1 MARTLPPQASSP
13 PTIGDVAAL
22 AGVSRSAVSRAYTPG
37 AHVSPAN
44 RERIAAAAKALGYR
58 PNLIAR
64 SLSTRRSNTI
74 AVAMTRLENSF
85 HADLLQHLG
94 HELQERGLQMLL
106 FLTDPD
112 SDPDPPI
119 DALLR
124 HRVDAIVLSAV
135 RFSSDFAAECRAAG
149 VPVLMVNRTAADVD
163 VSTVVGENFEGG
175 RLVADLFARAG
186 HTRPV
191 FVSGFENSS
200 TSREREQ
207 GFRAGLADAGLEP
220 LNTVD
225 GRFDQKH
232 TAGAMRD
239 LLAGPVPPDAVFCA
253 NDHMAVAAL
262 QVARHEFG
270 LTVGRDISIAG
281 YDDSIIAALPDI
293 GLTSIAQPA
302 ALLARAAAQALDALV
317 ADPAA
322 QARHHVVACSL
333 VERTSTR
340 KTPGR

>member
-1 MARTLPPQASSP
+1 MARTLLPKAASL

-44 RERIAAAAKALGYR
+44 RERIAAAAEALGYR

-74 AVAMTRLENSF
+74 AVAMTRLENAF

-94 HELQERGLQMLL
+94 RELQGRGLQMLL
-106 FLTDPD
+106 FLTDPN

-135 RFSSDFAAECRAAG
+135 RFSSDFARECRAAG
-149 VPVLMVNRTAADVD
+149 VPVLMVNRTASDVA

-175 RLVADLFARAG
+175 RLVGDLFARAG

-191 FVSGFENSS
+191 FISGFENSS
-200 TSREREQ
+200 TSRERER
-207 GFRAGLADAGLEP
+207 GFRAALAEAGIEP
-220 LNTVD
+220 LTTVS
-225 GRFDQKH
+225 GRFDQTH
-232 TAGAMRD
+232 TAAAMRD
-239 LLAGPVPPDAVFCA
+239 LLKLPAPPDAVFCA

-270 LTVGRDISIAG
+270 LAVGRDLSIAG
-281 YDDSIIAALPDI
+281 YDDSPIAAWPDI
-293 GLTSIAQPA
+293 GLTSISQPA
-302 ALLARAAAQALDALV
+302 AQLARVAAEALEILI

-322 QARHHVVACSL
+322 EPQHHVVACRL
-333 VERTSTR
+333 VKRSSTR
-340 KTPGR
+340 NPSDR